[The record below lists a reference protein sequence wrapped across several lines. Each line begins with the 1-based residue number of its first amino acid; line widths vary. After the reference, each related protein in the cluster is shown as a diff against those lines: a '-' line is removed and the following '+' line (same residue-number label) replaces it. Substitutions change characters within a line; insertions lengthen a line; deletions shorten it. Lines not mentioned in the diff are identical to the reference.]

1 MSVSL
6 GLLLY
11 TDGTSYIQLVEEN
24 MRFLLVIFSMTVV
37 FNASAS
43 YPQVQIKTSQG
54 PILVELYPDKAPK
67 TVENFLNYVK
77 ADFYKGT
84 IFHRVVN
91 NFVIQ
96 GGGFLP
102 DLKAKDTLP
111 PIPSEANNGLRNDAG
126 TLAMARAYDI
136 NSASSQFYINVDR
149 NLFLNHHKPEPDYYG
164 YTVFGKVISGMD
176 VVRKIAAVRTTT
188 AGQFFQDVP
197 VDNVIIEDVQIVPE
211 MKNEATPVEKPVP
224 QIKPTKSTKPAKAKN
239 KK

>member
-1 MSVSL
+1 
-6 GLLLY
+6 
-11 TDGTSYIQLVEEN
+11 

-37 FNASAS
+37 FNASANS
-43 YPQVQIKTSQG
+43 PQVQIKTSQG

-77 ADFYKGT
+77 TDFYKGT

-96 GGGFLP
+96 GGGYLP
-102 DLKAKDTLP
+102 DLKTKETLP

-126 TLAMARAYDI
+126 TIAMARAYDI
-136 NSASSQFYINVDR
+136 NSATSQFYINVDR

-176 VVRKIAAVRTTT
+176 VVRKIAALKTTT

-197 VDNVIIEDVQIVPE
+197 VANVLIEDVKLVPE
-211 MKNEATPVEKPVP
+211 LTSAPPVGEKLLTIVDPA
-224 QIKPTKSTKPAKAKN
+224 PTKSVKPSKDSKPLRQKPWKTKNQK
-239 KK
+239 

>member
-1 MSVSL
+1 
-6 GLLLY
+6 
-11 TDGTSYIQLVEEN
+11 
-24 MRFLLVIFSMTVV
+24 MRFLFIIFSMSVV
-37 FNASAS
+37 FSASAN
-43 YPQVQIKTSQG
+43 YPQVQIKTSHG

-77 ADFYKGT
+77 TDFYKGT

-126 TLAMARAYDI
+126 TIAMARTYDI
-136 NSASSQFYINVDR
+136 NSATSQFYINVDR

-176 VVRKIAAVRTTT
+176 VVKKIAALKTTT
-188 AGQFFQDVP
+188 SGQFFQDVP
-197 VDNVIIEDVQIVPE
+197 VDNVIIEEVKLLPE
-211 MKNEATPVEKPVP
+211 VINEPPAVEPPPAALNPKPSKSKKPLKSVKPVKNP
-224 QIKPTKSTKPAKAKN
+224 KPIKEL

>member
-1 MSVSL
+1 
-6 GLLLY
+6 
-11 TDGTSYIQLVEEN
+11 
-24 MRFLLVIFSMTVV
+24 MRFLFVFLSMTVV
-37 FNASAS
+37 FSAWAD
-43 YPQVQIKTSQG
+43 YPQVEIKTTQG
-54 PILVELYPDKAPK
+54 LIRVELYPDKAPK

-77 ADFYKGT
+77 TNFYKGT

-111 PIPSEANNGLRNDAG
+111 PIPSEATNGLRNDAG

-136 NSASSQFYINVDR
+136 NSATSQFYINVDR

-164 YTVFGKVISGMD
+164 YTVFGKVIAGMD
-176 VVRKIAAVRTTT
+176 VVRKIAALKTTT

-197 VDNVIIEDVQIVPE
+197 VENVIIEDVQLVPE
-211 MKNEATPVEKPVP
+211 IAINEAPAIEKPLS
-224 QIKPTKSTKPAKAKN
+224 PTPPKRTKPLKKTKPLKSKN
-239 KK
+239 AASKK

>member
-1 MSVSL
+1 
-6 GLLLY
+6 
-11 TDGTSYIQLVEEN
+11 
-24 MRFLLVIFSMTVV
+24 MRFLFVIFSMSVV
-37 FNASAS
+37 FNASAH

-77 ADFYKGT
+77 TDFYKGT

-111 PIPSEANNGLRNDAG
+111 PIPSEANNGLRNEAG
-126 TLAMARAYDI
+126 TIAMARSYDI
-136 NSASSQFYINVDR
+136 HSATSQFYINVDR

-164 YTVFGKVISGMD
+164 YTVFGKVVTGMD
-176 VVRKIAAVRTTT
+176 VVRKIAALKTTT

-197 VDNVIIEDVQIVPE
+197 VNNVVIEDVTLVSEIANAAPAIE
-211 MKNEATPVEKPVP
+211 KNPAALAPKPKKSGKSSRSS
-224 QIKPTKSTKPAKAKN
+224 KPSKN
-239 KK
+239 